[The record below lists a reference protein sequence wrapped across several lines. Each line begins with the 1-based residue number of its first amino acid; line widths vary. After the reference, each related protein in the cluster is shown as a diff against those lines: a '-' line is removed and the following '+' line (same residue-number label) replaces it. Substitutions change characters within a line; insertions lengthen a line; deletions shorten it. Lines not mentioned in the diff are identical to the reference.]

1 MIEGLLNTE
10 KELIKKV
17 IRDNDVIEIM
27 KNTEEL
33 YTEYTFWEGN
43 KEDLI
48 KAKCIANYLPYYVCV
63 IQPKE
68 NIPSTIYSRK
78 LLLLF
83 ALNEIKERL
92 ERVWKALQ
100 LGNLDRDELFSKGN
114 TIRNILEFALKHFC
128 VMLNIPID
136 IESKYGYIELGQMK
150 KAIKS
155 SVKID
160 IT

>member
-48 KAKCIANYLPYYVCV
+48 KAKCIANYLPYYV
-63 IQPKE
+63 
-68 NIPSTIYSRK
+68 
-78 LLLLF
+78 
-83 ALNEIKERL
+83 
-92 ERVWKALQ
+92 
-100 LGNLDRDELFSKGN
+100 
-114 TIRNILEFALKHFC
+114 
-128 VMLNIPID
+128 
-136 IESKYGYIELGQMK
+136 
-150 KAIKS
+150 
-155 SVKID
+155 
-160 IT
+160 